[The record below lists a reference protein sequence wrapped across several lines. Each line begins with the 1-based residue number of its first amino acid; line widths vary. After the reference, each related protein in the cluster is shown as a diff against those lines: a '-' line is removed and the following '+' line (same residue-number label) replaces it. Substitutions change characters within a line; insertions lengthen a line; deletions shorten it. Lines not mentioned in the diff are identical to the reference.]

1 MTPEQLVR
9 SILQLDP
16 SCKLYR
22 TLGIDSTADQ
32 AAVQQSYLRRARM
45 THPDKNPTPGAEE
58 AFKRVAHARSV
69 LCDTARRAAYDSAL
83 RSAGPHPAERSRPF
97 ERRAAQKR
105 QAHSSGRHQA
115 ESHAAGS
122 GSEGAGGSGS
132 GSEEAG
138 GSGSGAGMWCS
149 WQARTPTSSPTGDH
163 YARPRLSK
171 AAKARRRASGKE
183 DSAAAAAAAAAIGTV
198 GNKGAVGG
206 GQGRGH
212 LGKRPWR
219 REARLQAKKEAKLN
233 KARTKARR
241 HLQSQHR
248 ESQ

>member
-16 SCKLYR
+16 SCELYG

-45 THPDKNPTPGAEE
+45 THPDKNPIPGAEE
-58 AFKRVAHARSV
+58 AFKRVAHARSI
-69 LCDTARRAAYDSAL
+69 LSDTARRAAYDSAL
-83 RSAGPHPAERSRPF
+83 RSAGPNSAERSRPF
-97 ERRAAQKR
+97 ERRAAERR
-105 QAHSSGRHQA
+105 QAHSSGRHHA
-115 ESHAAGS
+115 ETHAA
-122 GSEGAGGSGS
+122 GS

-138 GSGSGAGMWCS
+138 GGSSDADVWCS
-149 WQARTPTSSPTGDH
+149 WQARTPTAPTTGDPH
-163 YARPRLSK
+163 HARPRLSK
-171 AAKARRRASGKE
+171 AAKARRRASGRQ

-198 GNKGAVGG
+198 GKKGAVGG

-219 REARLQAKKEAKLN
+219 REARLQAKKEAKLD
-233 KARTKARR
+233 KARTKARGQ
-241 HLQSQHR
+241 LQS
-248 ESQ
+248 